1 MLTSENYKRKFWSGQ
16 NSGEGREKG
25 ERQTWKEWNTQ
36 RERETDKR
44 RKERDKDSTEREI
57 ERRNTHRD
65 AAVTI
70 DAKQPRY
77 FLGGRTIFTNVLISQ
92 EMNETILHL

>member
-1 MLTSENYKRKFWSGQ
+1 MDKILGKEEK
-16 NSGEGREKG
+16 REKG
-25 ERQTWKEWNTQ
+25 IRGKHGKNGIH
-36 RERETDKR
+36 
-44 RKERDKDSTEREI
+44 KERGKQIRGGKREIKTAQREI